1 MRVWNIVV
9 ENVWK
14 LQQESCGF
22 LQLGGLPWA
31 FCGNAIGFL
40 IPRTQ
45 TVSGSYQGVAVAAWG
60 VKLSRVSAALASTF
74 PPLHFSARG
83 GSSGYLR
90 GVGPRG
96 GVCACLCV

>member
-1 MRVWNIVV
+1 MEQAYV

-22 LQLGGLPWA
+22 LQLGGLTL
-31 FCGNAIGFL
+31 GVLRKRYGFL

-60 VKLSRVSAALASTF
+60 VKLSRVSAAHSLYFSPT
-74 PPLHFSARG
+74 PLFCKG
-83 GSSGYLR
+83 WQ
-90 GVGPRG
+90 
-96 GVCACLCV
+96 